1 MWRSQRGKI
10 RVKDF
15 VKCTIY
21 LVIIGILFFFAGRIV
36 PKKWFR
42 YDRFPYRMLGFEKGG
57 KIYQA
62 IGIRKWKSTFPDMS
76 VLLPKWMPSKKIQ
89 GTANAAHIEL
99 MVQETCIAECV
110 HVLLAILGF
119 GCVFIWRAAGGWVM
133 ALLYALGN
141 LPYILIQRYNRPRLT
156 CILHRLQER
165 DSAYACSKMEYIDE
179 ESYHFELQHGTR
191 T

>member
-1 MWRSQRGKI
+1 M
-10 RVKDF
+10 KDF
-15 VKCTIY
+15 IKCTIY

-42 YDRFPYRMLGFEKGG
+42 YDRFPYRMLGFEKDG

-62 IGIRKWKSTFPDMS
+62 IGIRKW
-76 VLLPKWMPSKKIQ
+76 MPSKKIP
-89 GTANAAHIEL
+89 GTANAAHMEL

-119 GCVFIWRAAGGWVM
+119 GCVFIWRAEGGWVM

-156 CILHRLQER
+156 CILHRLQEKDR
-165 DSAYACSKMEYIDE
+165 AYACNKMEYIDE

>member
-15 VKCTIY
+15 IKCTIY

-42 YDRFPYRMLGFEKGG
+42 YDRFPYRMLGFEKDG

-76 VLLPKWMPSKKIQ
+76 VLLPKWMPSKKIT
-89 GTANAAHIEL
+89 GHGKCSAHG
-99 MVQETCIAECV
+99 VDGA
-110 HVLLAILGF
+110 
-119 GCVFIWRAAGGWVM
+119 
-133 ALLYALGN
+133 GN
-141 LPYILIQRYNRPRLT
+141 LHCGMCSCSAGDIGVWLRFYLESGGRLGHGAFIRPRQSP
-156 CILHRLQER
+156 IHF
-165 DSAYACSKMEYIDE
+165 DSAV
-179 ESYHFELQHGTR
+179 
-191 T
+191 